1 MENLDKILDKIEQLE
16 EKLKERPE
24 KKLISRSESII
35 ELSKAFAMFQ
45 AEVNNPI
52 NSTTNSFFKNKYAT
66 LGDVLNEV
74 RPVLAKNGLSI
85 LQMPSGDGGLV
96 QLTTLIMP
104 TSGEW
109 IETEPIVM
117 RPEKPNAQ
125 GMGSVL
131 TYARRY
137 SLSAILGVA
146 SEDDD
151 DGNQASQPQK
161 STPKA
166 KASPKKQVD
175 NSLKELIAEL
185 MEKAKTLQA
194 GGKEQNDIMEVFKE
208 KGYPNPNTIPSVKV
222 GKEIMEELNKLG

>member
-1 MENLDKILDKIEQLE
+1 MENLDVILNKIEQLE
-16 EKLKERPE
+16 GKLKEIPE
-24 KKLISRSESII
+24 KKLINRSESIV

-45 AEVNNPI
+45 SEVSNPI
-52 NSTTNSFFKNKYAT
+52 NSTVNNFFKNKYAT

-96 QLTTLIMP
+96 QLTTLIMHS
-104 TSGEW
+104 SGEW
-109 IETEPIVM
+109 IETEPIIM

-125 GMGSVL
+125 GIGSVL

-137 SLSAILGVA
+137 ALSAILGVA

-151 DGNQASQPQK
+151 DGNEASQPDKK
-161 STPKA
+161 SPPTKKAQPKD
-166 KASPKKQVD
+166 KD
-175 NSLKELIAEL
+175 ELKELTSEL
-185 MEKAKTLQA
+185 VEKAKTLQLSGVA
-194 GGKEQNDIMEVFKE
+194 NADIMKIFSD
-208 KGYPNPNTIPSVKV
+208 KGCPNPNNIKDINL

>member
-1 MENLDKILDKIEQLE
+1 MENIDKILEKIESLE
-16 EKLKERPE
+16 EKINKKSERNT
-24 KKLISRSESII
+24 INRSPSIV

-52 NSTTNSFFKNKYAT
+52 NSTVNNFFKNKYAT

-96 QLTTLIMP
+96 QLTTLIMHS
-104 TSGEW
+104 SGEW
-109 IETEPIVM
+109 IETEPIIM

-125 GMGSVL
+125 GIGSVL

-137 SLSAILGVA
+137 SLSAILGIA

-151 DGNQASQPQK
+151 DGNEASQPDKKDAPSKKPTTKDK
-161 STPKA
+161 SE
-166 KASPKKQVD
+166 
-175 NSLKELIAEL
+175 LKELTSEL
-185 MEKAKTLQA
+185 VEKAKTLQLSGVA
-194 GGKEQNDIMEVFKE
+194 NADIMKIFSD
-208 KGYPNPNTIPSVKV
+208 KGCPNPNNIKDINL